1 MGGVGKNM
9 GEIHILPE
17 LERPKRRLVLVT
29 YFIFGVASFVYGLLY
44 LVTENYNQAMFSGLA
59 FLLNFGAPLILRK
72 TRNVALAGNYTLG
85 VATFLLLGIVMVSGG
100 LRSDTMH
107 WLIIIPF
114 YSLFISSHRAG
125 LLWFF
130 GICVLTLALFYAEI
144 HNTFSLSTVPSLTDS
159 VMRATAFLLFYS
171 VIYVL
176 AYRFYDAI
184 RFTLQRVSV
193 SRKEAEHEREKAEKA
208 NRAKSEF
215 LASMS
220 HELRTPLN
228 AILGFAQLMQ
238 HEKEIPPQ
246 YRSYLET
253 MYNSG
258 RHLLVMI
265 NEVLDLS
272 KIEAGKMEAVLEQV
286 NIHALLADIT
296 SMFKNSAQEKGLN
309 FESKCDESVPKF
321 IVGDGGKIR
330 QILIN
335 LLGNAIK
342 FTESGVIRLHTRV
355 GIVDATSYNYLSDKE
370 SLDEHKLIFS
380 VSDTGEGIEQSDI
393 SVIFEPFK
401 QIGNDKTI
409 RGTGLGL
416 SLVTNIARLLNGGIA
431 VRSTLGKGSSF
442 DVFLT
447 LESPS
452 SLESSSS
459 NIPSRISYVET
470 KEPIRIMVVDDI
482 SYNIELTE
490 KILGRLGFVT
500 FGFSSATE
508 ALNAVPKI
516 RPHVI
521 LMDLR
526 MPNMSG
532 FEFLE
537 QIRSHADKTVASRI
551 VIAFSAS
558 VFDETEEMLK
568 ARGFDGFLM
577 KPFIIQDLVE
587 KIGEFFPLKIKYE
600 VVDSE
605 EATISPREQFVAVYR
620 ELPEEE
626 RTAIFDALETSDVA
640 ELHELLVELST
651 KHSALKPFLSY
662 SEGSEISFWLDVLEM
677 ID

>member
-1 MGGVGKNM
+1 M

-44 LVTENYNQAMFSGLA
+44 WVTENYNQAIFTGIA
-59 FLLNFGAPLILRK
+59 FLLNFGTPLILRK

-130 GICVLTLALFYAEI
+130 GICVLTIALFIAEI
-144 HNTFSLSTVPSLTDS
+144 QDAFSPSPSPTFTDS
-159 VMRATAFLLFYS
+159 VMRSAAFLVFYS

-296 SMFKNSAQEKGLN
+296 SMFKNSAQEKGLG
-309 FESKCDESVPKF
+309 FESNCDSTVPNF

-342 FTESGVIRLHTRV
+342 FTETGVIRLHTRV
-355 GIVDATSYNYLSDKE
+355 GF
-370 SLDEHKLIFS
+370 LDPTVYDYISEKNFGDEQKLIFS
-380 VSDTGEGIEQSDI
+380 VSDTGEGIEKSQI
-393 SVIFEPFK
+393 GAIFEPFK
-401 QIGNDKTI
+401 QIGNDKII

-416 SLVTNIARLLNGGIA
+416 SLVTNIARLLHGGIA
-431 VRSTLGKGSSF
+431 VRSTLGEGSTF

-452 SLESSSS
+452 SLESSAD
-459 NIPSRISYVET
+459 NTTSRISYVET
-470 KEPIRIMVVDDI
+470 EEPIRIMVVDDI

-508 ALNAVPKI
+508 ALSAVPKI
-516 RPHVI
+516 RPHII

-526 MPNMSG
+526 MPTMNG

-537 QIRSHADKTVASRI
+537 RIRNHNDKTVASRT

-568 ARGFDGFLM
+568 TRGFDGFLM
-577 KPFIIQDLVE
+577 KPFIIKDLVE
-587 KIGEFFPLKIKYE
+587 KIGEFFPLKINYE
-600 VVDSE
+600 VIDTVKPK
-605 EATISPREQFVAVYR
+605 ISPKEQFVAVYK
-620 ELPEEE
+620 ELPEQD
-626 RTAIFDALETSDVA
+626 RIAIFDALETSDVV
-640 ELHELLVELST
+640 ELHKLLMELSI
-651 KHSALKPFLSY
+651 KHNALQPFLSY
-662 SEGSEISFWLDVLEM
+662 SDGSEISFWLDVLE
-677 ID
+677 ILD